1 MSVKHGSVCI
11 PPDAAATAS
20 HSKRLLTEDGQSR
33 KFVKHAKE
41 IPPVIDSPQVPRV
54 HKNGNRIG
62 VNQRMRIM
70 HKYVV
75 GKSKIDI
82 AREEDIDRETVRRI
96 VKAPEMDSYV
106 EAKRELWC
114 GLCDDA
120 LEVLRQKLKE
130 GDKEVALR
138 VLESN
143 SVIPPRGVTLNH
155 NIQTAAKPTGD
166 ERVKNLRAAF
176 ADVML
181 ERAKAFKTP
190 FPELAEIAEQH
201 NIQVGL
207 DLRGAPDEAEEDES

>member
-96 VKAPEMDSYV
+96 VKCPEVAAYV
-106 EAKRELWC
+106 EEKREVWR
-114 GLCDDA
+114 GLCDEA
-120 LEVLRQKLKE
+120 LETIRHL
-130 GDKEVALR
+130 
-138 VLESN
+138 
-143 SVIPPRGVTLNH
+143 
-155 NIQTAAKPTGD
+155 
-166 ERVKNLRAAF
+166 LRANA
-176 ADVML
+176 
-181 ERAKAFKTP
+181 
-190 FPELAEIAEQH
+190 
-201 NIQVGL
+201 
-207 DLRGAPDEAEEDES
+207 